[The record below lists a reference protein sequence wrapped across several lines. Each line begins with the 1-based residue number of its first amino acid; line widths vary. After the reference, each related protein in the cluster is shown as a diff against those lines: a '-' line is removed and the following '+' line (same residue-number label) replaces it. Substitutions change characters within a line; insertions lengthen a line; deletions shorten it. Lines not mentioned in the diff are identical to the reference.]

1 MLFCRWTCFLKIN
14 SHKDDFIKS
23 NSVATTTTVT
33 RPLYCA
39 CAFQLFWISR
49 SKTSS
54 SFLLLMWSTVYNRWR
69 RLYRLPR
76 PWLAFFTLWASFQLR
91 NSSGHTSGQPF
102 ILMSPANCPVFAK
115 ILTSLTSTAFLLWKL
130 RLNFY
135 FRIFSHN
142 SSKHTPFSTRFLAFF
157 VLIFSLLAKLYWNT
171 HVAILFLLWKLRI
184 EACIR
189 LFF

>member
-1 MLFCRWTCFLKIN
+1 
-14 SHKDDFIKS
+14 
-23 NSVATTTTVT
+23 
-33 RPLYCA
+33 
-39 CAFQLFWISR
+39 
-49 SKTSS
+49 
-54 SFLLLMWSTVYNRWR
+54 MWSTVYNRWR

-157 VLIFSLLAKLYWNT
+157 VLISSLTANLLTQSRSHTAFTVKTAHWNLHST
-171 HVAILFLLWKLRI
+171 FLLQLIWTSNIFYAFIDYPLRFYSHFFKCQWASILFLSPISCL
-184 EACIR
+184 
-189 LFF
+189 